1 MQIPS
6 INTLQM
12 LKAMSERNL
21 YSQGTIIGGEKC
33 LFLAI
38 FPRKMTLN
46 FFKLQFMT
54 KYNRF
59 ILLSV

>member
-1 MQIPS
+1 MQILN

-21 YSQGTIIGGEKC
+21 YSQGTIIGEKKC

-38 FPRKMTLN
+38 FPRKMTQLG
-46 FFKLQFMT
+46 KG
-54 KYNRF
+54 
-59 ILLSV
+59 